1 MAVGAGAGIFLIAI
15 GAILTWA
22 VKNPESGDVNVHVI
36 GVILMCAGVAGVLLS
51 LLFWESWVGPGRWV
65 RRRTYAAPVA
75 PPAADPYAA
84 APPAADP
91 YAVAPPAAP
100 YVREVRRTT
109 YVEEERPPPG
119 PPAPPPPPDAY

>member
-1 MAVGAGAGIFLIAI
+1 MGAGAGIFLIAI

-36 GVILMCAGVAGVLLS
+36 GVILMCAGVAGILLS

-84 APPAADP
+84 APPAD
-91 YAVAPPAAP
+91 P